1 MNAVRRV
8 AVAETDRI
16 EVLLHA
22 VQPLSPA
29 VKCYEFVLPGG
40 GSLPAAEAGAHI
52 GVLLPNGMER
62 QYSLLEPS
70 DSPDRYKIA
79 VKQEENGK
87 GGSRFMHESL
97 RGGDR
102 LFITPPRNNFPL
114 REDADFTVL
123 IAGGIG
129 VTPIWAMAQRL
140 SALGR
145 LWTMH
150 YASRIRRDLILT
162 ETLAAFGD
170 VNIHVD
176 EEQGGRPLPVGRI
189 VATAPSGSHFYC
201 CGPEPMLR
209 VFEAAAA
216 SRPAD
221 HVHVEYFSPKFAAA
235 TEARYV
241 VQLARSGMEVQ
252 VEPGQTILQVLRQ
265 KGVDVPYS
273 CEEGICGACEV
284 RVLQGEPDHRDS
296 LLSDEERASNSM
308 MMICCSGS
316 KSGRLV
322 IDL

>member
-1 MNAVRRV
+1 VNAVRRV
-8 AVAETDRI
+8 AAAEADRI

-29 VKCYEFVLPGG
+29 VKRYEFVLPGG
-40 GSLPAAEAGAHI
+40 GPLPPAEAGAHI
-52 GVLLPNGMER
+52 GVFLPNGLER

-70 DSPDRYKIA
+70 AAPDRYVIA
-79 VKQEENGK
+79 VKQEENGN
-87 GGSRFMHESL
+87 GGSRFMHERL
-97 RGGDR
+97 NVGDR
-102 LFITPPRNNFPL
+102 LTITAPRNNFPL
-114 REDADFTVL
+114 CEEAEFTVL

-140 SALGR
+140 KAIGR
-145 LWTMH
+145 RWVMH
-150 YASRIRRDLILT
+150 YASRVRRDLILT
-162 ETLAAFGD
+162 ETLAGFGD
-170 VNIHVD
+170 VQIHVD
-176 EEQGGRPLPVGRI
+176 EENSGRPLPVGRI
-189 VATAPSGSHFYC
+189 VATAPAGSHLYC

-209 VFEAAAA
+209 VFEAAASA
-216 SRPAD
+216 RPAD
-221 HVHVEYFSPKFAAA
+221 HVHVEYFSPKFQAA

-241 VQLARSGMEVQ
+241 VELAKTGMEVQ
-252 VEPGQTILQVLRQ
+252 VEPGQTILQALRQ

-284 RVLQGEPDHRDS
+284 RVLAGEPDHRDS